1 MMAED
6 KFPRFSNMDFI
17 PDDAYPI
24 EDSGAYINIKAMGI
38 RSVEFVR
45 IINDR
50 LLFIEARSSV
60 AHPDNSPEPYRVQIN
75 EIYEKFVHSL
85 NLMASIKIGIIKE
98 SLPASFN
105 SERKLSLE
113 FVLVVRDHKPEWCR
127 RVRLALYQLLPEYLV
142 KIWRPEVMVVN
153 YEKAKEYDLVS

>member
-24 EDSGAYINIKAMGI
+24 EDSEVYIKLKNKGI

-50 LLFIEARSSV
+50 LLFIEVKATV
-60 AHPDNSPEPYRVQIN
+60 AHPDNSPVPYSEQIN
-75 EIYEKFVHSL
+75 EIYEKFLHSL
-85 NLMASIKIGIIKE
+85 NLLSSIKIGINKE
-98 SLPASFN
+98 SLPLSFD
-105 SERKLSLE
+105 SDRKLSLV
-113 FVLVVRDHKPEWCR
+113 FVLVIRDHEPEWCR
-127 RVRLALYQLLPEYLV
+127 RVCATLNQLLPKYLA
-142 KIWRPEVMVVN
+142 KIWDPKLLVIN
-153 YEKAKEYDLVS
+153 YQKAKEYKLVS